1 MNEIFK
7 DIPNYEGK
15 YQVSNLGRVKSLNYK
30 NTGLESILKQRID
43 KYGYCRLN
51 LSNSIQKTVYVHK
64 LVAMTFLNHKP
75 CGLDLVI
82 DHKNDI
88 KTDNRVENLHI
99 VTQRFNSNK
108 TQGKY
113 SSQYKG
119 VHLCKAS
126 GKWISRIKINGK
138 KKYLGCF
145 KCELKAHYTYLQ
157 AVKELEQ
164 KKGRN

>member
-99 VTQRFNSNK
+99 VTQRFNARK
-108 TQGKY
+108 TQGRY

-119 VHLCKAS
+119 VCWNKTA
-126 GKWISRIKINGK
+126 GKWQSGITINY
-138 KKYLGCF
+138 KYKNLGYYESEYEAHLTYQ
-145 KCELKAHYTYLQ
+145 KALSEL
-157 AVKELEQ
+157 
-164 KKGRN
+164 